1 MSDYFDRIERHLL
14 DAVERNASRQTRGRL
29 AAPAISRPINRYGP
43 PRFTGVI
50 SIIGALVTIAI
61 VGLALGLLRHSH
73 QTRGASQIKP
83 LSPSP
88 QTPPQRHTSLDQ
100 LLARFAVLR
109 RPQTQADRSWVPS
122 GQAGSARHYARVISR
137 YTRLATTLSDGERL
151 FLTVEQTQVEQN
163 GQAPGSYLLNLWVV
177 KNGRIVGGES
187 YSPDVG
193 DYTSTPGPLAWLDHR
208 ETWSSIM
215 PDGVTSV
222 RWIFPR
228 ENGLRTHI
236 YPRALTVDVP
246 VVGNVAATRV
256 ARSAT
261 WDPAVVI
268 LYGAHHQPLKTFRS
282 GNPDRVG

>member
-1 MSDYFDRIERHLL
+1 MSNDLMDRLRRENPVPEDLPILPIEPVLRRL
-14 DAVERNASRQTRGRL
+14 DEAPAALPDRTSATRGRARRAIGGL
-29 AAPAISRPINRYGP
+29 PVALSVIVAFTVAAVVIT
-43 PRFTGVI
+43 TG
-50 SIIGALVTIAI
+50 
-61 VGLALGLLRHSH
+61 RHT
-73 QTRGASQIKP
+73 Q
-83 LSPSP
+83 SP

-282 GNPDRVG
+282 GNPDRVS